1 MFFYDT
7 CSLLKELDKIFCTP
21 FAISNVSLM
30 ELENIKTS
38 TTKDEETKYR
48 ARRILHLLEENED
61 QLTVIIFKDSF
72 LTEKFK
78 DYEVNND
85 LKIISC
91 AVHLQNKNIPILFIT
106 SDLACKH
113 IASCFLETRYIT
125 EKIAEEYNGYRII
138 ECDTDDKISNFYSS
152 LNEEKDYYT
161 NEYIFVENQDKEI
174 IDKYIYKDDH
184 LIQLIYPCFNSRQF
198 GKIKPKDAYQWAA
211 MDSMMRN
218 KLTLLRG
225 PAGSGKS
232 LLALGYLFD
241 QLEKGKIDK
250 IIIFCNPVA
259 TKDSCKFGFLPGT
272 ADEKILGSQIGNF
285 LISKIGAKDQVE
297 QLITQEKLILLPVA
311 DCRGYDTTGMHAGIY
326 ITEAQNT
333 TIDMMK
339 LILQRLG
346 EDSVCVIE
354 GDDKAQV
361 DMNVYSGA
369 NNGVRRLS
377 EVFRGEDDYGEIA
390 LKKCY
395 RSHIA
400 ELAEEM

>member
-7 CSLLKELDKIFCTP
+7 CSLLNELDKVFLTP
-21 FAISNVSLM
+21 FAISNISLI

-48 ARRILHLLEENED
+48 ARKILHLLEKNED
-61 QLTVIIFKDSF
+61 QFTLIIFKDSF
-72 LTEKFK
+72 LTEEFK

-91 AVHLQNKNIPILFIT
+91 ATHLNKTIPILFIT
-106 SDLACKH
+106 ADLACKH
-113 IASCFLETRYIT
+113 IASCFLETKYMTDKFI
-125 EKIAEEYNGYRII
+125 EEYSGYTIV
-138 ECDTDDKISNFYSS
+138 ECNNDDEISNFYSS

-174 IDKYIYKDDH
+174 IDKYIYKDKH
-184 LIQLIYPCFNSRQF
+184 LTQLIYPCFCSRQF
-198 GKIKPKDAYQWAA
+198 GKIKPKDIYQWAA

-218 KLTLLRG
+218 KLTLMRG

-232 LLALGYLFD
+232 YLALGYLFD

-259 TKDSCKFGFLPGT
+259 TKDACKFGFLPGT
-272 ADEKILGSQIGNF
+272 AEEKILGSQIGNF
-285 LISKIGAKDQVE
+285 LISKIGARDQVE
-297 QLITQEKLILLPVA
+297 QLIAQDRLVLLPVA

-346 EDSVCVIE
+346 EDSVCIVE

-361 DMNVYSGA
+361 DMNAYSGT

-377 EVFRGEDDYGEIA
+377 EVFRGDEEYGEIT
-390 LKKCY
+390 LQKCY

-400 ELAEEM
+400 ELAEKM

>member
-7 CSLLKELDKIFCTP
+7 CSLLKELDKVFLTN
-21 FAISNVSLM
+21 FAISNISLI

-48 ARRILHLLEENED
+48 ARKVLHLLEKYED
-61 QLTVIIFKDSF
+61 KFTLIIFKDNF
-72 LTEKFK
+72 LTRKFK

-91 AVHLQNKNIPILFIT
+91 AVYLNKTTPITFIT
-106 SDLACKH
+106 ADLACKH
-113 IASCFLETRYIT
+113 IANCFLTTRYIVD
-125 EKIAEEYNGYRII
+125 EIVEDYSGYTIVK
-138 ECDTDDKISNFYSS
+138 CDTEDKMNNFYTS
-152 LNEEKDYYT
+152 LNEEKNYYT

-174 IDKYIYKDDH
+174 IDKYIYKDKH
-184 LIQLIYPCFNSRQF
+184 LTQLVYPCFTSKQF

-232 LLALGYLFD
+232 YLALGYLFD

-259 TKDSCKFGFLPGT
+259 TKDACKFGFLPGT
-272 ADEKILGSQIGNF
+272 AEEKILGSQIGSF
-285 LISKIGAKDQVE
+285 LVSKIGARDQVE
-297 QLITQEKLILLPVA
+297 RLIENEQLILLPVA
-311 DCRGYDTTGMHAGIY
+311 DCRGYDTTGMRAGIY
-326 ITEAQNT
+326 MTEAQNT

-339 LILQRLG
+339 LMLQRIG
-346 EDSVCVIE
+346 ADSVCIIE
-354 GDDKAQV
+354 GDDRAQV
-361 DMNVYSGA
+361 DMSAYSGA
-369 NNGVRRLS
+369 NNGIRRLS
-377 EVFRGEDDYGEIA
+377 EVFRGDDNYGEIT
-390 LKKCY
+390 LQKCY

-400 ELAEEM
+400 ELAEKM